1 MKRDDERREFK
12 RLEDQL
18 GALDEDIETARRDLE
33 RVITVHFDEYF
44 GGKRLRKPP
53 AGPIPGER
61 VELRDGSAVVV
72 RPVDP
77 ADSSLVKEG
86 FEHLSAVS
94 RYRRFLFDRPDLTA
108 SEAEAEELTRR
119 DDRDHEALLA
129 VDPETGDGAGLA
141 RYVRDPRDSTRAVA
155 AVWVMDAWQGRG
167 LATELMRRLAQRA
180 LAAGIEHFE
189 GHMIVGD
196 TSAQRMFES
205 VGSLETTQ
213 RAAGTLDVTV
223 RLSA

>member
-1 MKRDDERREFK
+1 MSSDDERREFK
-12 RLEDQL
+12 RLEGQL
-18 GALDEDIETARRDLE
+18 DALDEDIETARRDLE

-53 AGPIPGER
+53 DRPIPGER

-77 ADSSLVKEG
+77 ADASLVKEG
-86 FEHLSAVS
+86 FERLSAVS
-94 RYRRFLFDRPDLTA
+94 RYRRFVFDRPDLTG
-108 SEAEAEELTRR
+108 SEAEELTRL
-119 DDRDHEALLA
+119 DDRDHQALLA

-141 RYVRDPRDSTRAVA
+141 RYVRDARDSTRAVA
-155 AVWVMDAWQGRG
+155 AVWVADAWQGRG
-167 LATELMRRLAQRA
+167 LATELLGRLAQRA

-196 TSAQRMFES
+196 TPAQRMFES

-223 RLSA
+223 RLSP